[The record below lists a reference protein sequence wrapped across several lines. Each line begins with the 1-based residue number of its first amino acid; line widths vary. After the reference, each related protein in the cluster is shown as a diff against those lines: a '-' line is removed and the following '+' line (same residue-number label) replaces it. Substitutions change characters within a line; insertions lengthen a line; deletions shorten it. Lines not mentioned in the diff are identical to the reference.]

1 MRKNVI
7 SRFPCFYVQRQ
18 TIDACVVIFRFS
30 IEKMLNKKAFP
41 ICGFRTTPLGDN
53 QIICRPL
60 VSIWCWRFVRFAKSF
75 VSPFTN
81 RASTSGAWQQ
91 ILDHQSLIPLQ
102 WRLIPPHLNMAETS
116 GKCIVVQSEGMSF
129 RVSVLTKSTQEQDTS
144 IVELMKRNLR
154 RQKQS
159 LVCVKSMYVFVG
171 NEEKLS
177 SEWPIALFDEHRL
190 LNFATNFQ

>member
-1 MRKNVI
+1 
-7 SRFPCFYVQRQ
+7 
-18 TIDACVVIFRFS
+18 
-30 IEKMLNKKAFP
+30 
-41 ICGFRTTPLGDN
+41 
-53 QIICRPL
+53 
-60 VSIWCWRFVRFAKSF
+60 
-75 VSPFTN
+75 
-81 RASTSGAWQQ
+81 
-91 ILDHQSLIPLQ
+91 
-102 WRLIPPHLNMAETS
+102 MAETS

-177 SEWPIALFDEHRL
+177 SE
-190 LNFATNFQ
+190 